1 MDDFPIETQLL
12 SQATSLLKEELG
24 TGRISKI
31 LLKRIAHLRKF
42 QGTGIWELEEVV
54 LISFFPYLIDAFLL
68 KEEGKGV
75 SMQILHPGIPNG
87 DAMQV
92 LFSLLAM
99 GAGDKQKEGSANGTL
114 NLLRSLTE
122 KILAWVFGSDLTQVF
137 QIQHMFQWHLGK
149 LLTLAVIYILVYCL
163 NYQMAPYVTV
173 ARSSTEAEYRAIA
186 STAAEVNWIM
196 NLLQELKSS
205 IIKLLLRVNWFSE
218 GITSI

>member
-1 MDDFPIETQLL
+1 
-12 SQATSLLKEELG
+12 
-24 TGRISKI
+24 
-31 LLKRIAHLRKF
+31 
-42 QGTGIWELEEVV
+42 
-54 LISFFPYLIDAFLL
+54 ISFFPYLIDAFLL

-149 LLTLAVIYILVYCL
+149 LLTLAFMLMI
-163 NYQMAPYVTV
+163 
-173 ARSSTEAEYRAIA
+173 
-186 STAAEVNWIM
+186 
-196 NLLQELKSS
+196 
-205 IIKLLLRVNWFSE
+205 
-218 GITSI
+218 